1 MPSRAILPA
10 GAVTIVSTALMLATD
25 TTAAHAT
32 VALKPAHVTITGSIA
47 EAGGIGQA
55 RAYWQNTSAAT
66 RFKSLSVKAQ
76 APEGQTFQSSGSLVL
91 RTLSKGAS
99 WVALPESATIEE
111 TCVLSADRRSLD
123 CALPTPQLD
132 QDAYY
137 SIGFPTFVSPGAA
150 VSSEPTSTSN
160 ATLTVDGVSVATA
173 LQTFVGSRSTLTN
186 RVDEPEA
193 GQRNITGQA
202 NPGTT
207 VTLTG
212 AGSVA
217 GGTTA
222 DTHGEWSIVLP
233 EGFGMVEPRFTDVS
247 GLESTTSAFYYNSYT
262 FTASLVDSDSSL
274 LGGSGQPG
282 SIVDVLGH
290 DGTALVSTRIA
301 ESGQWQVTLPAAPF
315 ENESATVVN
324 TLSNGS
330 TTRLS
335 VVVAALSDTQPVT
348 ATATSAVLSAEW
360 SSVEGQHET
369 VRLVT
374 VSLTDSTGRPIPGE
388 VVRFSTSGPADVTA
402 PTAVTDH
409 NGEAT
414 MTVITAPRA
423 LFVLTAEGES
433 THARTTLSA

>member
-10 GAVTIVSTALMLATD
+10 GAVTIVSTALILATD

-32 VALKPAHVTITGSIA
+32 AALKPAHVNITGSIA

-55 RAYWQNTSAAT
+55 RAYWQNIAAAA

-76 APEGQTFQSSGSLVL
+76 APEGQIFQSSGSLVL
-91 RTLSKGAS
+91 RTLSKGSS
-99 WVALPESATIEE
+99 WVALPESPTIEE
-111 TCVLSADRRSLD
+111 TCVLSVDMRSLD
-123 CALPTPQLD
+123 CALPSLQLD

-150 VSSEPTSTSN
+150 VSAEPTSTSN
-160 ATLTVDGVSVATA
+160 ATLTVEGASVGTA
-173 LQTFVGSRSTLTN
+173 LQTFVGSRSPLTN

-193 GQRNITGQA
+193 GERTITGQA

-212 AGSVA
+212 AGSIA

-222 DTHGEWSIVLP
+222 DTHGAWSIVLP

-247 GLESTTSAFYYNSYT
+247 GRESATSSFYYNSYT
-262 FTASLVDSDSSL
+262 FTASQVDSDSSR

-282 SIVDVLGH
+282 SIVDVLGQ
-290 DGTALVSTRIA
+290 DGTVLLSTQIA
-301 ESGQWQVTLPAAPF
+301 ESGQWQVTLPAQPF
-315 ENESATVVN
+315 EDESATVVN

-335 VVVAALSDTQPVT
+335 VIVARLQDTQPVT
-348 ATATSAVLSAEW
+348 AAASSAVLSAEW

-374 VSLTDSTGRPIPGE
+374 VRLTDSTGRSIAGE
-388 VVRFSTSGPADVTA
+388 VVRFSTSGPGDVTA

-414 MTVITAPRA
+414 MTVISAPRA
-423 LFVLTAEGES
+423 LFVLTAECES
-433 THARTTLSA
+433 SNVRTTLSA